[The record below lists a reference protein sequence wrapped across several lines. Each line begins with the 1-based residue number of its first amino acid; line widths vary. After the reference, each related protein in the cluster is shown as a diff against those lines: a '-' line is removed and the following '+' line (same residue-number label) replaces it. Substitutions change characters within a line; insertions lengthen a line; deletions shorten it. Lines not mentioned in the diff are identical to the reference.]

1 MTKDETKNLSTFER
15 VVRVI
20 LGIAVFLFGLEISN
34 IIGALG
40 SGAFAQGSL
49 EFAIASNIDRFRN
62 IYRELAW
69 FFGFVLFFTGSTG
82 FCPFY
87 KIVSNLLRKK

>member
-20 LGIAVFLFGLEISN
+20 LGIALFLFGLEISN
-34 IIGALG
+34 IVGALE
-40 SGAFAQGSL
+40 SGAFVQGSFKYAL
-49 EFAIASNIDRFRN
+49 AENINHFRN

-82 FCPFY
+82 FCPVY
-87 KIVSNLLRKK
+87 KIFGNLRRK